1 MSEDLV
7 SVATK
12 LLKETENR
20 VSADFS
26 YLAYPLGA
34 LSPTITDGRG
44 FYLRDGALN
53 VGAENLCETVAL
65 DGIKGAERAVLHALL
80 HALCLH
86 PFRLR
91 RPSRIYDAA
100 CDIAVG
106 YILDGAG
113 GVPASGL
120 KNRKAVY
127 DAIKAR
133 YGAAGESQAFAYLVS
148 ISEEERAAT
157 AKLFKVCDHSFWYG
171 RRNADEKDES
181 DGGGAIGSDENDDD
195 YDGRDEAAEAAWTEI
210 LRGALTDEGESDEI
224 RRALVKVVSGK
235 RDYRRFF
242 DKFLSPEE
250 RVKPSE
256 DEFDYIFYCYGLSLY
271 KNVPLIE
278 SLEYSD
284 VKSFEEVV
292 FAVDT
297 SASTDGE
304 PIKKLLTELASVI
317 ALAAARG
324 GKLKIRIIQ
333 CDMQI
338 REDRTFLSREE
349 LDEYL
354 SDFVVKGGAGTEFS
368 PVFDLLK
375 EEKAKGVKI
384 RGLIYF
390 TDGLGRFPAEIPPFR
405 TCFAIYGDDANKVIV
420 PPYAYRLDVYKD

>member
-127 DAIKAR
+127 DAIKAK

-157 AKLFKVCDHSFWYG
+157 ANSLRFATIRSGTAEETPTKKTK
-171 RRNADEKDES
+171 AT
-181 DGGGAIGSDENDDD
+181 
-195 YDGRDEAAEAAWTEI
+195 AAE
-210 LRGALTDEGESDEI
+210 R
-224 RRALVKVVSGK
+224 
-235 RDYRRFF
+235 
-242 DKFLSPEE
+242 
-250 RVKPSE
+250 
-256 DEFDYIFYCYGLSLY
+256 
-271 KNVPLIE
+271 
-278 SLEYSD
+278 
-284 VKSFEEVV
+284 
-292 FAVDT
+292 
-297 SASTDGE
+297 
-304 PIKKLLTELASVI
+304 
-317 ALAAARG
+317 
-324 GKLKIRIIQ
+324 
-333 CDMQI
+333 
-338 REDRTFLSREE
+338 
-349 LDEYL
+349 
-354 SDFVVKGGAGTEFS
+354 
-368 PVFDLLK
+368 
-375 EEKAKGVKI
+375 
-384 RGLIYF
+384 
-390 TDGLGRFPAEIPPFR
+390 
-405 TCFAIYGDDANKVIV
+405 
-420 PPYAYRLDVYKD
+420 